1 MSSIRESGTKSKM
14 IKSNLRNKS
23 INLKDEIVSGWG
35 DNTRGNFVIG
45 EPQKN
50 SDANLLK
57 LSIDWEKLL

>member
-1 MSSIRESGTKSKM
+1 M

-57 LSIDWEKLL
+57 LSID